1 MSTEK
6 MNTEGEMTQNEQ
18 EPKNEASYE
27 HINDIENSNNF
38 NCFHVI
44 IAFFLNFGLIIIAII
59 EFMIKNDKTIF
70 NYIVDIFII
79 FVFIFVICYFFTK
92 KDNFL
97 KGFVYYPL
105 CSLFW
110 GIGDLLTN
118 FYIESSHD
126 WDKSDTLKIIKV
138 SLIVLSLIINISYMK
153 FSK

>member
-1 MSTEK
+1 

-44 IAFFLNFGLIIIAII
+44 IAFFLNFGLITIAII

-79 FVFIFVICYFFTK
+79 FVLIFVICYFFTK

-110 GIGDLLTN
+110 GIGDLLAN

>member
-1 MSTEK
+1 

-44 IAFFLNFGLIIIAII
+44 IAFFLNLGLITIAII

-118 FYIESSHD
+118 FYMESSHD

>member
-1 MSTEK
+1 

-118 FYIESSHD
+118 FYMESSHD

>member
-1 MSTEK
+1 

-44 IAFFLNFGLIIIAII
+44 IAFFLNLGLIIIAII

-126 WDKSDTLKIIKV
+126 WDKSDILKIIKV
-138 SLIVLSLIINISYMK
+138 SLIVLPLIINISYMK

>member
-1 MSTEK
+1 

-44 IAFFLNFGLIIIAII
+44 IAFFLNLGLIIIAII

-79 FVFIFVICYFFTK
+79 FVLIFVICYFFTK

>member
-1 MSTEK
+1 

-44 IAFFLNFGLIIIAII
+44 IAFFLNFGLITIAII

>member
-1 MSTEK
+1 

-44 IAFFLNFGLIIIAII
+44 IAFFLNLGLITIAII

-126 WDKSDTLKIIKV
+126 WDKSDILKIIKV

>member
-1 MSTEK
+1 

-44 IAFFLNFGLIIIAII
+44 IAFFLNLGLIIIAII

-126 WDKSDTLKIIKV
+126 WDKSDILKIIKV

>member
-1 MSTEK
+1 

-44 IAFFLNFGLIIIAII
+44 IAFFLNFGLITIAII

-79 FVFIFVICYFFTK
+79 FVLIFVICYFFTK

>member
-1 MSTEK
+1 

-44 IAFFLNFGLIIIAII
+44 IAFFLNFGLITIAII

-79 FVFIFVICYFFTK
+79 FVFIFFICYFFTK

>member
-1 MSTEK
+1 

-44 IAFFLNFGLIIIAII
+44 IAFFLNLGLIIIAII

-79 FVFIFVICYFFTK
+79 FAFIFVICYFFTK

-126 WDKSDTLKIIKV
+126 WDKSDILKIIKV

>member
-1 MSTEK
+1 

-38 NCFHVI
+38 NCFHVV
-44 IAFFLNFGLIIIAII
+44 IAFFLNLGLIIIAII

-126 WDKSDTLKIIKV
+126 WDKSDILKIIKV